1 MRSEYHVSQWGRI
14 NNRKESR
21 RIPSKH
27 LQYLLATSFERVG
40 RRAGSEFYN
49 TLVSISSTS
58 RYTLT
63 DIVYFLALSE
73 TISAIGM
80 VENVLRRLVGRSSI
94 LALSCQTIFKQ
105 APRTLSSPFYHAH
118 QKSQPFAR
126 LPYFLMDFVALAK
139 GLASSPKCLA
149 TFLGMSIHSREW
161 FSALPAAFDAP
172 PYQALCLNSLL
183 PFLP

>member
-1 MRSEYHVSQWGRI
+1 MFHNGRI

-27 LQYLLATSFERVG
+27 LQYLVATSFERVG
-40 RRAGSEFYN
+40 RRAGSEFCN

-63 DIVYFLALSE
+63 DIYLLVLSE
-73 TISAIGM
+73 EISAVGM
-80 VENVLRRLVGRSSI
+80 VEHVLRRLVGRSSI

-118 QKSQPFAR
+118 QKISAVRKTTLFPDGFCG
-126 LPYFLMDFVALAK
+126 PGK

-172 PYQALCLNSLL
+172 PYH
-183 PFLP
+183 